1 MVLNALLD
9 RNVDLNKQDR
19 RGETALHVAIVH
31 EHKEII
37 EMLIN
42 HRDINLRLQND
53 DGLTPFATALRFACF
68 FTMKNIYNFFKN
80 YNFLF

>member
-9 RNVDLNKQDR
+9 RNVDLNKQDP

-53 DGLTPFATALRFACF
+53 DGLTPFATALRSVR
-68 FTMKNIYNFFKN
+68 N
-80 YNFLF
+80 YTKFYVCSVNLAFH